1 MSVIRLL
8 VGWRTI
14 LVTAF
19 QGWLRTKNLWG
30 ILRRRVQSFPWA
42 DKSFT
47 RTTTSLRV
55 TGVTWPTGEAGQPR
69 AVAEWASVCCVTLLP
84 GCVTSHLV
92 QRTSFV
98 RARKH
103 CPSPHSTRMSG
114 LIDTQ
119 CRPNLAHADIIWGV
133 GWQIASHS
141 ISQGNNLEWFSGLH
155 FPNNFDILHRP
166 KVRVKIII
174 EQLKNYRSK
183 EEKAFLISLH
193 CFENERSISAK
204 CLWDVCTSQE
214 VHQLLRHQDSV
225 VVAKL
230 INIPRKAMNTTLRIM
245 GSQVHTNLGNEKKLK
260 EPRKRK
266 YK

>member
-1 MSVIRLL
+1 MRHSKETGSELPMGWQIIHQNYHIPPCNRSDVANRRGRPAKGCGWVGQCLL
-8 VGWRTI
+8 R
-14 LVTAF
+14 
-19 QGWLRTKNLWG
+19 
-30 ILRRRVQSFPWA
+30 
-42 DKSFT
+42 
-47 RTTTSLRV
+47 
-55 TGVTWPTGEAGQPR
+55 
-69 AVAEWASVCCVTLLP
+69 
-84 GCVTSHLV
+84 GCVASHLV

-103 CPSPHSTRMSG
+103 CPSLHSTSMSG

-133 GWQIASHS
+133 GWQIASHN

-155 FPNNFDILHRP
+155 FPNNFGILHRP

-174 EQLKNYRSK
+174 EQLKNYRGK
-183 EEKAFLISLH
+183 EEKAFLMSLH

-245 GSQVHTNLGNEKKLK
+245 GSQVHTDLGNEKKLK